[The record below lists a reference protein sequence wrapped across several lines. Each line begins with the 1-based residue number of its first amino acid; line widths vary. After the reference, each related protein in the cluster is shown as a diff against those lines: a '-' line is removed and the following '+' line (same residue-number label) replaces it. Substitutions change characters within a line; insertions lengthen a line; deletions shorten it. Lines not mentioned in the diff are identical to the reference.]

1 MDFIGHNELKE
12 HLKALSDNADAYRRC
27 SVKVPNF
34 VMNIPRGNGQSFVAE
49 NITVFLHDHELR
61 NFPELDEMKEYRLDG
76 TMAQTKKV
84 FEDIRSNAVYTNEFE
99 GVIAIDVSALAEYV
113 NESQTDYFVEQ
124 ICEVSKDATV
134 IIYYDDSLGK
144 QINIVKERI
153 VTEMGN
159 CIDINVPPYTL
170 EEYAEIIV
178 DNMLE
183 RGVDVVLDQ
192 DMGKILFNIIASYNV
207 TTAKQAIGVAE
218 KLILLADYSSY
229 APRLDLKA
237 LKKHFGSGIS
247 AA

>member
-1 MDFIGHNELKE
+1 M
-12 HLKALSDNADAYRRC
+12 
-27 SVKVPNF
+27 
-34 VMNIPRGNGQSFVAE
+34 
-49 NITVFLHDHELR
+49 
-61 NFPELDEMKEYRLDG
+61 
-76 TMAQTKKV
+76 
-84 FEDIRSNAVYTNEFE
+84 
-99 GVIAIDVSALAEYV
+99 
-113 NESQTDYFVEQ
+113 EQ

-159 CIDINVPPYTL
+159 CVDINVPPYTL